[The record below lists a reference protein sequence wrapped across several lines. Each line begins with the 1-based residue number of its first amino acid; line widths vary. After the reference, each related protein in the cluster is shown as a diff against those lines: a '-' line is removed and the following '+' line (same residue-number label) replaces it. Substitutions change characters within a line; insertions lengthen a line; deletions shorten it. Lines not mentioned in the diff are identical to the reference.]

1 MNKLTPGQPPAQKKQ
16 LTSVIEQLAGNGG
29 FRKQKDTAAKE
40 DKDILMSD
48 LFKEKVE
55 KIAESSKPK
64 TVARAIAGSDMSDKL
79 AAPIQEAPI
88 EMKKMIGS
96 KKSKEESKVGNVST
110 AFFSTVAKGTKIKT
124 NESVTDVMVK
134 LVSFLEKAHEEKA
147 TQYELSHDFE
157 KTLNEKEEER
167 HKKLLDAVKQA
178 MSVKKAPPEKEPI
191 VEKKKASVKKPKETA
206 IKAPPP
212 PEPKPS
218 ITSRIV
224 GAAGEAA
231 GTVATMSAGEIAV
244 AVGGT
249 AVAVGGTAMLGKLIA
264 EKGESGKAGYNAAN
278 MGTKKVDGKNK
289 IMSAGKVNLED
300 MTIGEIMRRQS
311 IKWGSPDEK
320 DKLFA
325 VGKYQIIP
333 GTLNDAVKTL
343 RLDTKAKFN
352 ANTQEKIFN
361 DYLLKVRKPHLQAYL
376 SSKTDDPTL
385 LMSAIH
391 ELSLEWASIADPNIP
406 GGKSSHYGNGN
417 KALISVE
424 EMSKTLQAQ
433 RLQNSSTVDTT
444 PKVPG
449 ERLQDASIKNQEIK
463 PKGKSNTNLVVDN
476 TVTSII
482 KPANPPAI
490 AVTKKDTQDLPMFM
504 SAY

>member
-29 FRKQKDTAAKE
+29 FRKQKDTTTKE

-64 TVARAIAGSDMSDKL
+64 TVARAIAGPDMSDKL

-134 LVSFLEKAHEEKA
+134 LVSFLEKAHEEKV

-212 PEPKPS
+212 EPKPS

-224 GAAGEAA
+224 SAAGEAA

-278 MGTKKVDGKNK
+278 MGTKKVDGKDK